1 MPKRIALLLVA
12 VSVVAA
18 RPYEDTKG
26 RFRITLAEKWELM
39 PQFGDM
45 AGMTFRRVLKT
56 ARGEAPAILLV
67 HMDSVSAS
75 DAKAYAD
82 TVEQELKVQPGF
94 SRLDDKPAMVGGK
107 PALLR
112 EYKMLASK
120 KPKIEKR
127 VRSYFLETGGHVY
140 ELHFESTSQ
149 DFRRVEKDVEDM
161 IATFVPLG
169 GSVEKE
175 KQGDAAVEAVKPRS
189 IAGRWINADKLV
201 MVLGDDG
208 TFALAE
214 ASGRYEVKGDQL
226 TMIIPGQGRE
236 SFSFVHDA
244 GAGTLTLSSA
254 NLGEPMVYRRI
265 SGAASAKKDDSADK
279 TETSEKLSAKALLGR
294 WSTSTPSGPL
304 VLDLRY
310 DGGFTMGTMQGT
322 WSVRGDHLVLKR
334 SATESIDY
342 RARIDGGRL
351 CLSGGDLDE
360 EVAFRRYEGP

>member
-1 MPKRIALLLVA
+1 MPKRIAILLAALT
-12 VSVVAA
+12 VVAA

-56 ARGEAPAILLV
+56 PRGEAPAILLV
-67 HMDSVSAS
+67 HMDSVQAP

-82 TVEQELKVQPGF
+82 AVEDELKVQPGF
-94 SRLDDKPAMVGGK
+94 SRLDEKPAMVGGK

-112 EYKMLASK
+112 EYKLLASK

-127 VRSYFLETGGHVY
+127 IRSYFLETGGHVY

-149 DFRRVEKDVEDM
+149 EFRRVEKDVEDM

-175 KQGDAAVEAVKPRS
+175 KRDAAIEPLAPRS
-189 IAGRWINADKLV
+189 ISGRWINADKLV
-201 MVLGDDG
+201 LVLGDDG
-208 TFALAE
+208 SFALAE

-265 SGAASAKKDDSADK
+265 SGATTAQKEKSTDK

-304 VLDLRY
+304 VLDLRH
-310 DGGFTMGTMQGT
+310 DRGFTMGSMQGT
-322 WSVRGDHLVLKR
+322 WSVTGEHLVLKHGA
-334 SATESIDY
+334 SESIDY
-342 RARIDGGRL
+342 RVRLDGGRL
-351 CLSGGDLDE
+351 FLSGGDLDE
-360 EVAFRRYEGP
+360 EVGFGRYEGP